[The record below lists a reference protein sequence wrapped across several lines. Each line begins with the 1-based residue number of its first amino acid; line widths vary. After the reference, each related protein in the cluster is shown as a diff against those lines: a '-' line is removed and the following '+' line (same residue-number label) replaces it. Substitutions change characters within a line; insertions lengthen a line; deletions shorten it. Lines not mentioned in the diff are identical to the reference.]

1 MYSATKN
8 FCSGNFYSASHGD
21 SPAID
26 TLLSKPTYTVK
37 IFPAT
42 HIESIP
48 QSSPG
53 EIPTEVQKLC
63 TWAAHVWHH
72 GHTSN
77 PISNESKD
85 SIYRR
90 DQCKDGCIGYI
101 YSWACKKGWKAGHVF
116 VDVLCGSECIT
127 CPGSSGS
134 NSPTTMPK
142 LQSKDG
148 ARSGYCYTC
157 ESGRWIDRSTM
168 YRVKD
173 SVTFGSG
180 RATAF
185 ERVKYGI
192 SYLSY
197 GTRRLVTDAVE
208 DYVASG
214 T

>member
-1 MYSATKN
+1 MYSVTKN
-8 FCSGNFYSASHGD
+8 FCYENSINASHGD
-21 SPAID
+21 SPTVN

-37 IFPAT
+37 LFPAT

-53 EIPTEVQKLC
+53 EIPTEVQRLY

-72 GHTSN
+72 RHTSN

-90 DQCKDGCIGYI
+90 GECRDECVGYI
-101 YSWACKKGWKAGHVF
+101 YSWNCKKGWKAGHVF
-116 VDVLCGSECIT
+116 VDVSCGSKCIT

-134 NSPTTMPK
+134 NSPTTIPK

-148 ARSGYCYTC
+148 TRSGYCYTC
-157 ESGRWIDRSTM
+157 EIGRWMARSTM
-168 YRVKD
+168 YREKD

-180 RATAF
+180 RATVL
-185 ERVKYGI
+185 ERVKYEIGRP
-192 SYLSY
+192 LVY
-197 GTRRLVTDAVE
+197 GL
-208 DYVASG
+208 
-214 T
+214 

>member
-1 MYSATKN
+1 MYLVTNK
-8 FCSGNFYSASHGD
+8 FCSKDSNNASHGEC
-21 SPAID
+21 PAVNA
-26 TLLSKPTYTVK
+26 LLSKPKYTVK

-42 HIESIP
+42 LIETIP
-48 QSSPG
+48 QSPSG
-53 EIPTEVQKLC
+53 EIPTEVQKLY
-63 TWAAHVWHH
+63 TWAGHIWHH

-90 DQCKDGCIGYI
+90 DKCKDGCVGYI
-101 YSWACKKGWKAGHVF
+101 YSWACKRGWKTGHVF

-148 ARSGYCYTC
+148 ARLGYCYTC
-157 ESGRWIDRSTM
+157 ESGRRMDRSTIC
-168 YRVKD
+168 RVKD

-180 RATAF
+180 RATVL
-185 ERVKYGI
+185 ERVKHGI
-192 SYLSY
+192 GRPLAR
-197 GTRRLVTDAVE
+197 GI
-208 DYVASG
+208 
-214 T
+214 